1 MELVIVSGIQVL
13 ALLLIGAVDYLTTIR
28 AKTEARRPSYEVP
41 PHFACAAD
49 RLPPPQLKALDDELD
64 HAA

>member
-28 AKTEARRPSYEVP
+28 AKTEARRPSYEVRR
-41 PHFACAAD
+41 FAGVAD
-49 RLPPPQLKALDDELD
+49 RLPRLEPESLEELD